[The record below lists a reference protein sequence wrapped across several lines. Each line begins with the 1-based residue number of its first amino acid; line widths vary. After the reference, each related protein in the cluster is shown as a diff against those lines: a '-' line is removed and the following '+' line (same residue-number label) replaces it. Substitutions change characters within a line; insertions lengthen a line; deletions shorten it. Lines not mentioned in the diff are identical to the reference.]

1 MNCVYIVNKMHF
13 VSMIG
18 VFIEIP
24 TSQTVSVGE
33 VAEFRCRHATADI
46 IRWRVNGTLVSLSRP
61 PPDIT
66 LAINSES
73 VHILTIIARRIY
85 NGTEV
90 VGVARFD
97 DESPDETTNP
107 EAMLIGILF
116 VHTVIVVC
124 I

>member
-1 MNCVYIVNKMHF
+1 M
-13 VSMIG
+13 
-18 VFIEIP
+18 P

-33 VAEFRCRHATADI
+33 VAEFRCRHPTADT
-46 IRWRVNGTLVSLSRP
+46 IRWRVNGTLVSVNRP

-66 LAINSES
+66 LRVDSEL
-73 VHILTIIARRIY
+73 VYILTIIGLPEY

-97 DESPDETTNP
+97 DDSPDETTNP

-116 VHTVIVVC
+116 YIQLYEYAMHNVYKIE
-124 I
+124 

>member
-1 MNCVYIVNKMHF
+1 MYILSIKSNF
-13 VSMIG
+13 TPIG
-18 VFIEIP
+18 EFIEIP

-33 VAEFRCRHATADI
+33 VAEFRCSHSTADI

-66 LAINSES
+66 LAINSEF
-73 VHILTIIARRIY
+73 VHILTIIGRPIY

-97 DESPDETTNP
+97 DNSPDETTNP

-116 VHTVIVVC
+116 YILYV
-124 I
+124 